1 MRCDGL
7 PAEVYSLFALGT
19 LDGPELVELRTH
31 LREGCERCQEEM
43 RLSRSVWYGVALATP
58 AVEPRKALRR
68 RIVQSAG
75 DSASWG
81 LAGWKWW
88 QPVAGFAVLLL
99 AIAGGWEAGHR
110 KEPAIVV
117 KTVTV
122 PVQDF
127 TALRKLEQDN
137 AALQARLDAAKPAAV
152 APTPPA
158 AEDTS
163 PLKEELAQERERA
176 AGLEAELA
184 NQRTAV
190 ASAQT
195 ALEEANRKYTAAI
208 SQPRPDV
215 PEMQKQIVAL
225 ETRGRQLERDV
236 AEYRILLA
244 AQRQRLERNVQYAAF
259 LAEPNLKLVR
269 LRTTVGAT
277 EGHALIAGGSQVV
290 FYASRLP
297 ALPAGRAYQLW
308 LIRGSSP
315 AIVSAG
321 VFQPD
326 ARNRATVQFNSTA
339 LTAGVT
345 AVAVTDEPEG
355 GSPLPTGHKLLVG
368 S

>member
-19 LDGPELVELRTH
+19 LDGPELLELQSH
-31 LREGCERCQEEM
+31 LREDCERCREEV
-43 RLSRSVWYGVALATP
+43 RLSRNVWYGVALATP
-58 AVEPRKALRR
+58 AVEPRKSLRK
-68 RIVQSAG
+68 RIVQSVG
-75 DSASWG
+75 DSASSG
-81 LAGWKWW
+81 FAGWKWW

-99 AIAGGWEAGHR
+99 AIAGGWEARHR

-127 TALRKLEQDN
+127 AALRKLEQDN
-137 AALQARLDAAKPAAV
+137 AALQARLDAVKPAPV
-152 APTPPA
+152 APRPPA
-158 AEDTS
+158 AQDDS
-163 PLKEELAQERERA
+163 PLRAELAQERERT

-184 NQRTAV
+184 NQKTLV
-190 ASAQT
+190 ASAQS
-195 ALEEANRKYTAAI
+195 ALQDANRKYTAAI

-215 PEMQKQIVAL
+215 SEMRKQIVAL
-225 ETRGRQLERDV
+225 ETRGKQLERDE
-236 AEYRILLA
+236 AEYKVLLA
-244 AQRQRLERNVQYAAF
+244 TQRQRLERNVQYAAF
-259 LAEPNLKLVR
+259 LADPNLKLVR

-297 ALPAGRAYQLW
+297 ALPPGRAYQLW

-326 ARNRATVQFNSTA
+326 ARNRAIVQFNSTA
-339 LTAGVT
+339 LIAGVT
-345 AVAVTDEPEG
+345 ALAVTDEPEG